1 MDVVQYNLQTGA
13 HLDGIVTVT
22 EDVTAPREIS
32 HSDVSIL
39 SRQCSNLINESNNNL
54 SNYQITIFKLTRV
67 PSTNPMSRS
76 HH

>member
-54 SNYQITIFKLTRV
+54 SNY
-67 PSTNPMSRS
+67 
-76 HH
+76 